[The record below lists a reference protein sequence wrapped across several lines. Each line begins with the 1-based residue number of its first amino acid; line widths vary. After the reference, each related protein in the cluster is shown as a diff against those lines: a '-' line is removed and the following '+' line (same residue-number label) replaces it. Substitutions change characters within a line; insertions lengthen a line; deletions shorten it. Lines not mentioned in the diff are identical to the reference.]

1 MSLRPLLGAVLL
13 FVLSLLC
20 APLSS
25 AQRPVDIDPPLP
37 SSERQDLHATDR
49 ENAGLRG
56 PVSVNIEE
64 GLFYPGDSKHVTT
77 TKYSPDGKLL
87 TPRTDFT
94 SVPEPAGHVEVR
106 YDEQGIKTTIQ
117 TFDSKT
123 PVELS
128 HFYGERFS
136 PWDSAAQGGGVPEGG
151 NVTTLYDQ
159 NNQAAELQIRG
170 ADGTIILR
178 FVRTYNANGRVTEE
192 KMIWENPAAYIL
204 DNLPEIDRD
213 KKSPE
218 ELKHTVAI
226 GSFVLTRTKAQ
237 MGAFY
242 TFDEQNRLVKTVER
256 NEIVEKT
263 TTITY
268 NDHGDKVE
276 TRAIFAD
283 IGAIEGSGHLKY
295 DETGNVIS
303 FEQDARSAAYSG
315 PPRFNGYTVRYVYQ
329 YDSFGNWIQRTSTV
343 SHEAGAMIYSTL
355 DDPPLAWH
363 RTLSYYQPSTDK

>member
-1 MSLRPLLGAVLL
+1 MNLRLLLDVVLL

-25 AQRPVDIDPPLP
+25 AQRPVDIDPPFP
-37 SSERQDLHATDR
+37 SSETQDLHATDR

-56 PVSVNIEE
+56 PVSTNIEE
-64 GLFYPGDSKHVTT
+64 DVLPGGSKQVTT
-77 TKYSPDGKLL
+77 TKYSPEGKLL
-87 TPRTDFT
+87 TPKTEFT
-94 SVPEPAGHVEVR
+94 SVPEPGGHVTVR
-106 YDEQGIKTTIQ
+106 YENGIKTTIQ
-117 TFDSKT
+117 TFDSKAHT
-123 PVELS
+123 AKLS
-128 HFYGERFS
+128 HFYGEPLS

-159 NNQAAELQIRG
+159 NDQAAELQIRG

-242 TFDEQNRLVKTVER
+242 TFDEQNRLVKIVER

-268 NDHGDKVE
+268 NDQGDEVE
-276 TRAIFAD
+276 KRATFAD
-283 IGAIEGSGHLKY
+283 IGAIDGSGHLKY

-315 PPRFNGYTVRYVYQ
+315 PAMFEGYTVRYVYQ
-329 YDSFGNWIQRTSTV
+329 YDSFGNWIQRTSDARADT
-343 SHEAGAMIYSTL
+343 AIY
-355 DDPPLAWH
+355 PLSSQ
-363 RTLSYYQPSTDK
+363 RKLSYYPQ